1 MHVFVTGASGWIGS
15 ATVPELLAAGH
26 QVTGLARAD
35 DSAAKLT
42 AAGAKVVRGTLDDRD
57 VLHAAAAAADGVIH
71 LAFHHDIAF
80 SGHFAE
86 AVETDRRAI
95 ETFGDALAGTG
106 RPLVM
111 ASGLIGVTTGR
122 PSTERDGLEPTPD
135 EHGDRHSVTRTAV
148 ALADRGVRP
157 SVVRLAPTV
166 HGDGDKGFVATLIG
180 IAREKGVSGYVG
192 DGSARWPA
200 VHVTD
205 AARLFRLALED
216 APAGSVLH
224 AAAEEG
230 VPTRDIAETIGRH
243 LGVPAAPVQPDEL
256 GFLGWAL
263 SSDSA
268 TSSAHTRETLNWH
281 PTGVGLLDDLEK
293 GHYFRD
299 DASSSKYLH

>member
-26 QVTGLARAD
+26 QVTGLARSDA
-35 DSAAKLT
+35 SAAKLT
-42 AAGAKVVRGTLDDRD
+42 AAGASVVRGTLDDLGVLRD
-57 VLHAAAAAADGVIH
+57 AAAAADGVIH

-80 SGHFAE
+80 AGRFAE
-86 AVETDRRAI
+86 AVDSDRRAI

-106 RPLVM
+106 RPLVL
-111 ASGLIGVTTGR
+111 ASGLLEVNPGR
-122 PSTERDGLEPTPD
+122 LATERDGLEPAPVRP
-135 EHGDRHSVTRTAV
+135 GDRHATARATV
-148 ALADRGVRP
+148 ALADRGVRS

-166 HGDGDKGFVATLIG
+166 HGDGDHGFVPTLIG
-180 IAREKGVSGYVG
+180 IARERGVSGYVG

-200 VHVTD
+200 VHVHD
-205 AARLFRLALED
+205 AARLFRLALEN

-230 VPTRDIAETIGRH
+230 VPTRAIAETIGRH
-243 LGVPAAPVQPDEL
+243 LGVPAGPVEPDEL

-263 SSDSA
+263 ALDSPS
-268 TSSAHTRETLNWH
+268 SSASTRETLNWH
-281 PTGVGLLDDLEK
+281 PTEAGLLDDLEK

-299 DASSSKYLH
+299 GAPSKYAS